1 MISGHPG
8 SLGWLIFGKKGQT
21 TMSKNLVIGLKKPYL
36 FEDEEYDAIDLSG
49 MENLTMQDA
58 IEAQK
63 NVVGT
68 GEDSVILYAPEA
80 SQAFIDEIAAMA
92 AKQPVEFFNG
102 MPIGLSDKVRTAVQ
116 GVFSADGN
124 KAKDRVVTLDKPYT
138 YDGKAVSVID
148 LSGVEELTSK
158 DVSAAENE
166 VLKTGIYSANMKNF
180 FVYSCALASR
190 ATGNPI
196 EFFTKMPLVDA
207 VKVRSTVNSASFFE

>member
-1 MISGHPG
+1 MGG
-8 SLGWLIFGKKGQT
+8 LELVEFGVEKIQNFG
-21 TMSKNLVIGLKKPYL
+21 VIGFDRECVRPLEHL
-36 FEDEEYDAIDLSG
+36 QIVLCFAE
-49 MENLTMQDA
+49 
-58 IEAQK
+58 
-63 NVVGT
+63 
-68 GEDSVILYAPEA
+68 ILE
-80 SQAFIDEIAAMA
+80 
-92 AKQPVEFFNG
+92 V
-102 MPIGLSDKVRTAVQ
+102 
-116 GVFSADGN
+116 
-124 KAKDRVVTLDKPYT
+124 
-138 YDGKAVSVID
+138 DGKAVSVID

>member
-1 MISGHPG
+1 
-8 SLGWLIFGKKGQT
+8 
-21 TMSKNLVIGLKKPYL
+21 MSKNLVIELKKPYL
-36 FEDEEYDAIDLSG
+36 FEGEEYANIDLSG

-92 AKQPVEFFNG
+92 AKQPVEFFN
-102 MPIGLSDKVRTAVQ
+102 GLSDKVRTAVQ

-180 FVYSCALASR
+180 FAYSCALASR

-207 VKVRSTVNSASFFE
+207 VKVRGTVNSASFFE

>member
-1 MISGHPG
+1 
-8 SLGWLIFGKKGQT
+8 
-21 TMSKNLVIGLKKPYL
+21 MSKNLVIELKKPYL
-36 FEDEEYDAIDLSG
+36 FEGEEYANIDLSG

-158 DVSAAENE
+158 DV
-166 VLKTGIYSANMKNF
+166 V
-180 FVYSCALASR
+180 R
-190 ATGNPI
+190 H
-196 EFFTKMPLVDA
+196 PLVQKIVQAYEEYEKKTAKPNRAAAKNTA
-207 VKVRSTVNSASFFE
+207 VSRRRS

>member
-1 MISGHPG
+1 
-8 SLGWLIFGKKGQT
+8 
-21 TMSKNLVIGLKKPYL
+21 
-36 FEDEEYDAIDLSG
+36 
-49 MENLTMQDA
+49 
-58 IEAQK
+58 
-63 NVVGT
+63 
-68 GEDSVILYAPEA
+68 
-80 SQAFIDEIAAMA
+80 
-92 AKQPVEFFNG
+92 

-124 KAKDRVVTLDKPYT
+124 KAKDRAKDRVVTLDKPYT